1 MLSLHFFDNFC
12 HFSRIV
18 KMKCANFWNI
28 LKIRLWK
35 LIFWKPRH
43 PIDFVLLYPI
53 NLLFLRKQF
62 FFQNFY
68 QLSRFFEIESK
79 MFLTKLLGFL
89 RSFWNPAVILTPEHQ
104 HAVFRFSWS
113 KYISQ
118 NFVWIFRQ
126 FDQKHNFF
134 FCIKFLTISERR
146 RKLSEKFLL
155 SISISRSL
163 LSLHFVDSFCHLSRI
178 VKMKCD
184 QFWDILKIRLRKRIF
199 WKPRH
204 VSMWCY
210 GTW

>member
-1 MLSLHFFDNFC
+1 ML
-12 HFSRIV
+12 
-18 KMKCANFWNI
+18 
-28 LKIRLWK
+28 
-35 LIFWKPRH
+35 
-43 PIDFVLLYPI
+43 
-53 NLLFLRKQF
+53 
-62 FFQNFY
+62 
-68 QLSRFFEIESK
+68 
-79 MFLTKLLGFL
+79 LTKLLEFL

-104 HAVFRFSWS
+104 HA
-113 KYISQ
+113 
-118 NFVWIFRQ
+118 IF
-126 FDQKHNFF
+126 FDSVGRNTFPKIFCGFLDNLTKSTIFIF
-134 FCIKFLTISERR
+134 CFCIKFLTISERR

-163 LSLHFVDSFCHLSRI
+163 LSLHCVDSFCHLSRI